1 MQSEGDGECRHR
13 VRETVTERER
23 DKTGYERQIIYI
35 FLAWDFTSGQMYWY
49 HHKSVKKPDR
59 ANFPHFKI
67 HSRHFSEY
75 YQQEFFLL
83 IMNPF
88 YLIFI
93 NNWVVKIA
101 IKSQLKNKMK
111 MNTGQN

>member
-59 ANFPHFKI
+59 ANFPHISKSIAVIFQNI
-67 HSRHFSEY
+67 INRN
-75 YQQEFFLL
+75 FF
-83 IMNPF
+83 
-88 YLIFI
+88 Y
-93 NNWVVKIA
+93 
-101 IKSQLKNKMK
+101 
-111 MNTGQN
+111 